1 MNMYLNMETLGGTPR
16 SHRRGEGSAGEHG
29 MEPVSKAISR

>member
-16 SHRRGEGSAGEHG
+16 SHRRGEGSVGELS
-29 MEPVSKAISR
+29 MEPVNKAISR